1 MMITGE
7 STGSPPSPAAPPGD
21 TEALWQQLQ
30 QIRERAEK
38 LEARFEDELQQVH
51 PNFTASARNLLHY
64 VALRQFDIGEL
75 QERLAQLGLSSLG
88 RSEHHVL
95 ASISAVQYALARLFG
110 DSSAQYDAGRLPFPP
125 GEKRL
130 QLHASAL
137 LGDPPAERAVPI
149 MVTLPAA
156 AAVDYEQVR
165 DLAAAG
171 MDLARI
177 NCAHDSQDAWQ
188 GMIRNVRRAAEDLG
202 KPCRIMMDLGGPRFR
217 TGLLEPGPK
226 VLRLRPRRD
235 ALGQVLAPRR
245 VRCVPDDEPWAGT
258 KTAVVPVPR
267 RAIEL
272 AEIGDLLRFTD
283 TRGRRR
289 KFEVVL
295 KDNKGLVLELYKTAY
310 IGTGLSFLLV
320 SRTSGE
326 KREFRFGELRPVEQ
340 PIVLQVGD
348 ALVLT
353 RDGAPGSPA
362 VLGKHGDVKVPARV
376 PCRPIEIFDQVPV
389 GDPVSL
395 DDGRIEGVVENVSRD
410 EIAVRITSAKP
421 TGSRLRSN
429 KGINFPATDLELQGI
444 TFKDREDLAFVVEH
458 ADIVA
463 LSFVRHPEDVVA
475 LQDELSRYPGREV
488 PIVAKIET
496 RRAFSA
502 LPQILLAAMR
512 RYPAGMMI
520 ARGDLAVECGWV
532 RLAEIQEEMLWICEA
547 AHVPVIWATQVL
559 EGAAKKGVPTR
570 AEITD
575 AAASQRADCVMLN
588 KGPNILG
595 AIQTLDKILRK
606 MQRHHAKKTA
616 RLARLSISDI

>member
-1 MMITGE
+1 MTSGE
-7 STGSPPSPAAPPGD
+7 STASPPSRAALRRD
-21 TEALWQQLQ
+21 MESLRQQLL
-30 QIRERAEK
+30 QIRERAAA
-38 LEARFEDELQQVH
+38 LEARFEPELSQVH

-64 VALRQFDIGEL
+64 VALRQYDIGEL
-75 QERLAQLGLSSLG
+75 QERLAELGLSSLG
-88 RSEHHVL
+88 RAEQHVL
-95 ASISAVQYALARLFG
+95 ASIQAVQRALLG
-110 DSSAQYDAGRLPFPP
+110 LCSDGTPDDDLGRLPFPP

-130 QLHASAL
+130 QLHACAL
-137 LGDPPAERAVPI
+137 LGEPPAERAVPI
-149 MVTLPAA
+149 MVTLPTEAA
-156 AAVDYEQVR
+156 ANYDYVR

-177 NCAHDSQDAWQ
+177 NCAHDSRESWL
-188 GMIRNVRRAAEDLG
+188 GMIENVRRAADELG

-217 TGLLEPGPK
+217 TGILEPGPK

-245 VRCVPDDEPWAGT
+245 VRCVPDDEPWTGT
-258 KTAVVPVPR
+258 KSAVLPVPR

-272 AEIGDLLRFTD
+272 AEIGDLLRFKD

-289 KFEVVL
+289 KLEVVL

-310 IGTGLSFLLV
+310 VGTGLSFLLV
-320 SRTSGE
+320 SRTTGE
-326 KREFRFGELRPVEQ
+326 KLEFRFGELPPAEQ
-340 PIVLQVGD
+340 PIVLHVGD
-348 ALVLT
+348 TLVLT
-353 RDGAPGSPA
+353 RDGAPGAPA
-362 VLGKHGDVKVPARV
+362 VLDKDDNVTIPARV
-376 PCRPIEIFDQVPV
+376 SCRPVEIFEQVAV
-389 GDPVSL
+389 NDPVSL
-395 DDGRIEGVVENVSRD
+395 DDGRIEGVVEKVSRD
-410 EIAVRITSAKP
+410 EIVVRITSAKP
-421 TGSRLRSN
+421 TGSRLRNN
-429 KGINFPATDLELQGI
+429 KGVNFPGTDLELEGI
-444 TFKDREDLAFVVEH
+444 TLKDREDLAFVVDH
-458 ADIVA
+458 ADVVA
-463 LSFVRHPEDVVA
+463 LSFVRRPEDVIV
-475 LQDELSRYPGREV
+475 LQEELEKYPGRDV

-502 LPQILLAAMR
+502 LPQILLAVMR

-520 ARGDLAVECGWV
+520 ARGDLAIECGWV

-559 EGAAKKGVPTR
+559 EGAAKKGTPTR

-575 AAASQRADCVMLN
+575 AAMSQRADCVMLN

-595 AIQTLDKILRK
+595 AIHTLDKILRK